1 MSFYLCVS
9 ANFQSLM
16 DTVALE
22 SFRSEVLK
30 EVVRFLM
37 YKSAHSEGL
46 SVAEFEVD
54 KDLAIDVLLAA
65 SYLQID

>member
-1 MSFYLCVS
+1 MSFYLCAS
-9 ANFQSLM
+9 ANYQPLT
-16 DTVALE
+16 DTVVLDN
-22 SFRSEVLK
+22 FRSDVLK

-37 YKSAHSEGL
+37 YKTAHSEGV